1 MNECMKGLYKFYQW
15 FSNWTWTSFCRK
27 DKADFCPVICLCL
40 YGAQQK
46 LTLSV
51 ASLHRNHRITNPEQ
65 QGGTWAAGRNL
76 TQTWVTVICKVS
88 EAGSLLCCFAALLS
102 YTGCTQPL
110 FHGHPQI
117 QAGQCILKK
126 REKPA
131 ICSVPLLPKLHRIQ
145 TASHR
150 A

>member
-1 MNECMKGLYKFYQW
+1 MNECMKGLYKVYQW

-27 DKADFCPVICLCL
+27 DKGWFLSCHLFVFIRSWAKVDF
-40 YGAQQK
+40 
-46 LTLSV
+46 V
-51 ASLHRNHRITNPEQ
+51 ASLHRNHRITYPEQ

-126 REKPA
+126 GEKPA
-131 ICSVPLLPKLHRIQ
+131 ICSVPLQPKLHRIQ
-145 TASHR
+145 TANHR